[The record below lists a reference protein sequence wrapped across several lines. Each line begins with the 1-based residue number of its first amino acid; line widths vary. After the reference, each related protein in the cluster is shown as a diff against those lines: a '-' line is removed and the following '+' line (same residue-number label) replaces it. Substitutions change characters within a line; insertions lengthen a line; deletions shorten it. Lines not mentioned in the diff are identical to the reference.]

1 MYALAIDAGSSS
13 VRAALYDREGSLVPG
28 SLTQIDIEL
37 TVLGGGGVVA
47 GPALARRAIEQA
59 IDTNGWRYRR
69 VILTVDDPET
79 TARKIR
85 AKLA

>member
-1 MYALAIDAGSSS
+1 M
-13 VRAALYDREGSLVPG
+13 
-28 SLTQIDIEL
+28 
-37 TVLGGGGVVA
+37 
-47 GPALARRAIEQA
+47 